1 MYNDH
6 NASTDMTPDEK
17 MDAVANL
24 KQNMEENF
32 VQLGQL
38 LSDIRRTKLFKFKG
52 YKTFKEFVENE
63 FNMSGSFAAKII
75 SNFDLFIRE
84 LDVDEHSAKEIG
96 LDKLNMIKPLVK
108 QSEFNE
114 KQDWI
119 KKAQELPT
127 TELRDEIKDGIVF
140 WGLEHENQ
148 LAGVMGIQ
156 DKGDVVL
163 IRHAYVRTHAQKLG
177 TGTRLL
183 HHLESMTKKP
193 ILIGTWASASWAI
206 LFYEKNGYT
215 LVTEDEKNLLLRRYW
230 SISDRQVETSVVLA
244 NQTWFKTL

>member
-1 MYNDH
+1 MSFDNS
-6 NASTDMTPDEK
+6 NFDMTADEK
-17 MDAVANL
+17 MEAVANL

-108 QSEFNE
+108 QAEFNE

-127 TELRDEIKDGIVF
+127 TELREEIKDIRENRKNKDKTMKDVF
-140 WGLEHENQ
+140 IEQYLERMVTFFNCNRKDLQFKLALYFQDENLEEMRAVVKDKQ
-148 LAGVMGIQ
+148 RKFEETDVM
-156 DKGDVVL
+156 
-163 IRHAYVRTHAQKLG
+163 
-177 TGTRLL
+177 
-183 HHLESMTKKP
+183 
-193 ILIGTWASASWAI
+193 
-206 LFYEKNGYT
+206 
-215 LVTEDEKNLLLRRYW
+215 
-230 SISDRQVETSVVLA
+230 
-244 NQTWFKTL
+244 

>member
-1 MYNDH
+1 MSFDNS
-6 NASTDMTPDEK
+6 NFDMTPDEK
-17 MDAVANL
+17 MEAVANL

-96 LDKLNMIKPLVK
+96 LDKLNMIKPMVK
-108 QSEFNE
+108 LAEFNE
-114 KQDWI
+114 KEDWI

-127 TELRDEIKDGIVF
+127 TELREEIKEIRENRKNKDKTMKDVFIEQYIERMVIFFNCNRKELQFKLALYFQDENLEEMRAIVKDKQRKF
-140 WGLEHENQ
+140 EETDQ
-148 LAGVMGIQ
+148 L
-156 DKGDVVL
+156 
-163 IRHAYVRTHAQKLG
+163 
-177 TGTRLL
+177 
-183 HHLESMTKKP
+183 
-193 ILIGTWASASWAI
+193 
-206 LFYEKNGYT
+206 
-215 LVTEDEKNLLLRRYW
+215 
-230 SISDRQVETSVVLA
+230 
-244 NQTWFKTL
+244 

>member
-1 MYNDH
+1 MSFEQSNF
-6 NASTDMTPDEK
+6 DMTPDEK

-127 TELRDEIKDGIVF
+127 TELRDEIKEIRENKKNKDKTMKDVF
-140 WGLEHENQ
+140 VEQYVERMVTFFNCNRKELEFKLALYFQDEN
-148 LAGVMGIQ
+148 
-156 DKGDVVL
+156 
-163 IRHAYVRTHAQKLG
+163 
-177 TGTRLL
+177 
-183 HHLESMTKKP
+183 LEEM
-193 ILIGTWASASWAI
+193 
-206 LFYEKNGYT
+206 
-215 LVTEDEKNLLLRRYW
+215 R
-230 SISDRQVETSVVLA
+230 SVVKEKQQRFEETDQL
-244 NQTWFKTL
+244 

>member
-1 MYNDH
+1 MSFEQSNF
-6 NASTDMTPDEK
+6 DMTPDEK

-24 KQNMEENF
+24 KKNMEDNF

-75 SNFDLFIRE
+75 SNFELFIRE

-108 QSEFNE
+108 QAEFNE

-127 TELRDEIKDGIVF
+127 TELRDEIKEIRENKKNKDKTMKDVF
-140 WGLEHENQ
+140 VEQYIERMVTFFNCNRKELNFKLALYFQDENLEE
-148 LAGVMGIQ
+148 M
-156 DKGDVVL
+156 
-163 IRHAYVRTHAQKLG
+163 R
-177 TGTRLL
+177 
-183 HHLESMTKKP
+183 
-193 ILIGTWASASWAI
+193 
-206 LFYEKNGYT
+206 
-215 LVTEDEKNLLLRRYW
+215 
-230 SISDRQVETSVVLA
+230 SVVKEKQRKFDETDQL
-244 NQTWFKTL
+244 

>member
-1 MYNDH
+1 MSFESSNFE
-6 NASTDMTPDEK
+6 MTVDEK
-17 MDAVANL
+17 MKAVANL

-52 YKTFKEFVENE
+52 YKTFKEFIENE

-84 LDVDEHSAKEIG
+84 LDVDEQSAKEIG

-114 KQDWI
+114 KQEWI

-127 TELRDEIKDGIVF
+127 TELREEIK
-140 WGLEHENQ
+140 E
-148 LAGVMGIQ
+148 
-156 DKGDVVL
+156 
-163 IRHAYVRTHAQKLG
+163 IRDN
-177 TGTRLL
+177 
-183 HHLESMTKKP
+183 KKN
-193 ILIGTWASASWAI
+193 
-206 LFYEKNGYT
+206 K
-215 LVTEDEKNLLLRRYW
+215 D
-230 SISDRQVETSVVLA
+230 
-244 NQTWFKTL
+244 KTLKDVFIEQYVERMVTFFNCNRKELNFKLALYFQDENLEEMRAVVKDKQRRFEETDQL

>member
-1 MYNDH
+1 MSFERSNFE
-6 NASTDMTPDEK
+6 MTPDEK
-17 MDAVANL
+17 IAAVTNL

-84 LDVDEHSAKEIG
+84 LDVDEQSAKEIG

-114 KQDWI
+114 KHNWI
-119 KKAQELPT
+119 TKAQEFST
-127 TELRDEIKDGIVF
+127 NELREEIKEIRENNKNKDKTMKDVF
-140 WGLEHENQ
+140 IEQYIERMVTFFNCNRKELNFKLALYFQDENLEKMRTVVKDKQQKFEETDQ
-148 LAGVMGIQ
+148 L
-156 DKGDVVL
+156 
-163 IRHAYVRTHAQKLG
+163 
-177 TGTRLL
+177 
-183 HHLESMTKKP
+183 
-193 ILIGTWASASWAI
+193 
-206 LFYEKNGYT
+206 
-215 LVTEDEKNLLLRRYW
+215 
-230 SISDRQVETSVVLA
+230 
-244 NQTWFKTL
+244 

>member
-1 MYNDH
+1 MSFEQSNF
-6 NASTDMTPDEK
+6 DMTPDEK

-127 TELRDEIKDGIVF
+127 TELRDEIKEIRENKKNKDKTMKDVF
-140 WGLEHENQ
+140 VEQYVERMVTFFNCNRKELNFKLALYFQDENLEE
-148 LAGVMGIQ
+148 M
-156 DKGDVVL
+156 
-163 IRHAYVRTHAQKLG
+163 R
-177 TGTRLL
+177 
-183 HHLESMTKKP
+183 
-193 ILIGTWASASWAI
+193 
-206 LFYEKNGYT
+206 
-215 LVTEDEKNLLLRRYW
+215 
-230 SISDRQVETSVVLA
+230 SVVKEKQRRFEETDQL
-244 NQTWFKTL
+244 

>member
-1 MYNDH
+1 MSFDNS
-6 NASTDMTPDEK
+6 NFDMTPDEK
-17 MDAVANL
+17 MEAVANL

-108 QSEFNE
+108 QAEFNE

-127 TELRDEIKDGIVF
+127 TELREEIKDIRENRKNKDKTMKDVFIEQYIERMVIFFNCNRKELQFKLALYFQDENLEEMRAIVK
-140 WGLEHENQ
+140 
-148 LAGVMGIQ
+148 
-156 DKGDVVL
+156 DKQRKFEETD
-163 IRHAYVRTHAQKLG
+163 
-177 TGTRLL
+177 
-183 HHLESMTKKP
+183 HL
-193 ILIGTWASASWAI
+193 
-206 LFYEKNGYT
+206 
-215 LVTEDEKNLLLRRYW
+215 
-230 SISDRQVETSVVLA
+230 
-244 NQTWFKTL
+244 

>member
-1 MYNDH
+1 MSFENS
-6 NASTDMTPDEK
+6 NFDMTPDEK
-17 MDAVANL
+17 MEAVANL
-24 KQNMEENF
+24 KRNMEENF

-63 FNMSGSFAAKII
+63 FNMNGSFAAKII

-108 QSEFNE
+108 QAEFNE

-127 TELRDEIKDGIVF
+127 TELREEIKD
-140 WGLEHENQ
+140 
-148 LAGVMGIQ
+148 
-156 DKGDVVL
+156 
-163 IRHAYVRTHAQKLG
+163 IR
-177 TGTRLL
+177 
-183 HHLESMTKKP
+183 
-193 ILIGTWASASWAI
+193 
-206 LFYEKNGYT
+206 EKN
-215 LVTEDEKNLLLRRYW
+215 KNK
-230 SISDRQVETSVVLA
+230 D
-244 NQTWFKTL
+244 KTLKDVFIDQYVERMVTFFNCNRKELEFKLALYFQDENLEEMRAVVKDKQRRFDETDQL

>member
-1 MYNDH
+1 MSFENS
-6 NASTDMTPDEK
+6 NFDMTPDEK
-17 MDAVANL
+17 MEAVASL
-24 KQNMEENF
+24 KRNMEDNF

-63 FNMSGSFAAKII
+63 FNMNGSFAAKII

-108 QSEFNE
+108 QAEFNE

-127 TELRDEIKDGIVF
+127 TELREEIKD
-140 WGLEHENQ
+140 
-148 LAGVMGIQ
+148 
-156 DKGDVVL
+156 
-163 IRHAYVRTHAQKLG
+163 IR
-177 TGTRLL
+177 
-183 HHLESMTKKP
+183 
-193 ILIGTWASASWAI
+193 
-206 LFYEKNGYT
+206 EKN
-215 LVTEDEKNLLLRRYW
+215 KNK
-230 SISDRQVETSVVLA
+230 D
-244 NQTWFKTL
+244 KTLKDVFIDQYVERMVTFFNCNRKELEFKLALYFQDENLEEMRAVVKDKQHRFDETDQL

>member
-1 MYNDH
+1 MNFD
-6 NASTDMTPDEK
+6 NSNFDMTPDEK
-17 MDAVANL
+17 MEAVANL

-127 TELRDEIKDGIVF
+127 TELREEIKEIRENNKNKDKTMKDVF
-140 WGLEHENQ
+140 IEQYIERMVTFFNCNRKDLQFKLALYFQDENLEEMRVVVKDKQQKFEETDQ
-148 LAGVMGIQ
+148 L
-156 DKGDVVL
+156 
-163 IRHAYVRTHAQKLG
+163 
-177 TGTRLL
+177 
-183 HHLESMTKKP
+183 
-193 ILIGTWASASWAI
+193 
-206 LFYEKNGYT
+206 
-215 LVTEDEKNLLLRRYW
+215 
-230 SISDRQVETSVVLA
+230 
-244 NQTWFKTL
+244 

>member
-1 MYNDH
+1 MSFERSNF
-6 NASTDMTPDEK
+6 DMTPDEK
-17 MDAVANL
+17 MEAVANL

-52 YKTFKEFVENE
+52 YRTFKEFVENE
-63 FNMSGSFAAKII
+63 FNMNGSFAAKII

-108 QSEFNE
+108 QAEFNE

-127 TELRDEIKDGIVF
+127 TELREEIKEIRENNKNKDRTMKDVFIEQYVERMVTFFNCNRKELNFKLALYFQDENLEEMRVIVKDKQRKF
-140 WGLEHENQ
+140 DETDQ
-148 LAGVMGIQ
+148 L
-156 DKGDVVL
+156 
-163 IRHAYVRTHAQKLG
+163 
-177 TGTRLL
+177 
-183 HHLESMTKKP
+183 
-193 ILIGTWASASWAI
+193 
-206 LFYEKNGYT
+206 
-215 LVTEDEKNLLLRRYW
+215 
-230 SISDRQVETSVVLA
+230 
-244 NQTWFKTL
+244 

>member
-1 MYNDH
+1 MSFESSDF
-6 NASTDMTPDEK
+6 DMTPDEK
-17 MDAVANL
+17 MEAVANL
-24 KQNMEENF
+24 KKNMEENF

-52 YKTFKEFVENE
+52 YKTFKDFVENE

-108 QSEFNE
+108 QAEFNE

-127 TELRDEIKDGIVF
+127 TELREEIKEIRENKKNKDKTMKDVF
-140 WGLEHENQ
+140 IEQYIEKMVTFFNCNRKELNFKLALYFQDENLEEMRAVVKDKQ
-148 LAGVMGIQ
+148 RKFEETDVM
-156 DKGDVVL
+156 
-163 IRHAYVRTHAQKLG
+163 
-177 TGTRLL
+177 
-183 HHLESMTKKP
+183 
-193 ILIGTWASASWAI
+193 
-206 LFYEKNGYT
+206 
-215 LVTEDEKNLLLRRYW
+215 
-230 SISDRQVETSVVLA
+230 
-244 NQTWFKTL
+244 

>member
-1 MYNDH
+1 MSFEQSNF
-6 NASTDMTPDEK
+6 DMTPDEK

-127 TELRDEIKDGIVF
+127 TELRDEIKEIRENKKNKDKTMKDVF
-140 WGLEHENQ
+140 VEQYVERMVTFFNCNRKELEFKLALYFQDEN
-148 LAGVMGIQ
+148 LEE
-156 DKGDVVL
+156 
-163 IRHAYVRTHAQKLG
+163 IR
-177 TGTRLL
+177 
-183 HHLESMTKKP
+183 
-193 ILIGTWASASWAI
+193 
-206 LFYEKNGYT
+206 
-215 LVTEDEKNLLLRRYW
+215 
-230 SISDRQVETSVVLA
+230 SVVKEK
-244 NQTWFKTL
+244 QRRFEETDQ

>member
-1 MYNDH
+1 MSFENS
-6 NASTDMTPDEK
+6 NFDMTPDEK
-17 MDAVANL
+17 MEAVANL
-24 KQNMEENF
+24 KKNMEENF

-52 YKTFKEFVENE
+52 YKTFKDFVENE

-108 QSEFNE
+108 QAEFNE

-127 TELRDEIKDGIVF
+127 TELRDEIKEIRENNKNKDKTMKDVF
-140 WGLEHENQ
+140 IEQYVERMVTFFNCNRKELNFKLALYFQDENLEEMRT
-148 LAGVMGIQ
+148 VVK
-156 DKGDVVL
+156 DKQ
-163 IRHAYVRTHAQKLG
+163 RKF
-177 TGTRLL
+177 
-183 HHLESMTKKP
+183 E
-193 ILIGTWASASWAI
+193 
-206 LFYEKNGYT
+206 
-215 LVTEDEKNLLLRRYW
+215 
-230 SISDRQVETSVVLA
+230 ETD
-244 NQTWFKTL
+244 

>member
-1 MYNDH
+1 MSFDNS
-6 NASTDMTPDEK
+6 NFDMTADEK
-17 MDAVANL
+17 MEAVANL

-127 TELRDEIKDGIVF
+127 TDLREEIKEIRENKKNKDKTMKDVFIEQYIERMVTFFNCNRKDLQFKLALYFQDENLEEMRAIVKDKQRKF
-140 WGLEHENQ
+140 EETDQ
-148 LAGVMGIQ
+148 L
-156 DKGDVVL
+156 
-163 IRHAYVRTHAQKLG
+163 
-177 TGTRLL
+177 
-183 HHLESMTKKP
+183 
-193 ILIGTWASASWAI
+193 
-206 LFYEKNGYT
+206 
-215 LVTEDEKNLLLRRYW
+215 
-230 SISDRQVETSVVLA
+230 
-244 NQTWFKTL
+244 

>member
-1 MYNDH
+1 MSFENS
-6 NASTDMTPDEK
+6 NFDMTPDEK
-17 MDAVANL
+17 MEAVANL

-127 TELRDEIKDGIVF
+127 TELREEIKEIRENKKNKDKTMKDVF
-140 WGLEHENQ
+140 IDQYIEKMVTFFNCNRKELQFKLALYFQDENLEEMR
-148 LAGVMGIQ
+148 AVVK
-156 DKGDVVL
+156 DKQRKFEEIDV
-163 IRHAYVRTHAQKLG
+163 T
-177 TGTRLL
+177 
-183 HHLESMTKKP
+183 
-193 ILIGTWASASWAI
+193 
-206 LFYEKNGYT
+206 
-215 LVTEDEKNLLLRRYW
+215 
-230 SISDRQVETSVVLA
+230 
-244 NQTWFKTL
+244 

>member
-1 MYNDH
+1 MSFDNS
-6 NASTDMTPDEK
+6 NFDMTADEK
-17 MDAVANL
+17 MEAVANL

-108 QSEFNE
+108 QAEFNE

-127 TELRDEIKDGIVF
+127 TELREEIKDIRENRKNKDKTMKDVFIEQYLERMVTFFNCNRKDLQFKLALYFQDENLEEMRAIVKDKQRKF
-140 WGLEHENQ
+140 EETDQ
-148 LAGVMGIQ
+148 L
-156 DKGDVVL
+156 
-163 IRHAYVRTHAQKLG
+163 
-177 TGTRLL
+177 
-183 HHLESMTKKP
+183 
-193 ILIGTWASASWAI
+193 
-206 LFYEKNGYT
+206 
-215 LVTEDEKNLLLRRYW
+215 
-230 SISDRQVETSVVLA
+230 
-244 NQTWFKTL
+244 

>member
-127 TELRDEIKDGIVF
+127 TELRDEIKEIRENKKNKDKTMKDVF
-140 WGLEHENQ
+140 VEQYVERMVTFFNCNRKELEFKLALYFQDEN
-148 LAGVMGIQ
+148 
-156 DKGDVVL
+156 
-163 IRHAYVRTHAQKLG
+163 
-177 TGTRLL
+177 
-183 HHLESMTKKP
+183 LEEM
-193 ILIGTWASASWAI
+193 
-206 LFYEKNGYT
+206 
-215 LVTEDEKNLLLRRYW
+215 R
-230 SISDRQVETSVVLA
+230 SVVKEKQRRFEETDQL
-244 NQTWFKTL
+244 

>member
-127 TELRDEIKDGIVF
+127 TELRDEIKEIRENKKNKDKTMKDVF
-140 WGLEHENQ
+140 VEQYVERMVTFFNCNRKELEFKLALYFQDEN
-148 LAGVMGIQ
+148 LEE
-156 DKGDVVL
+156 
-163 IRHAYVRTHAQKLG
+163 IR
-177 TGTRLL
+177 
-183 HHLESMTKKP
+183 
-193 ILIGTWASASWAI
+193 
-206 LFYEKNGYT
+206 
-215 LVTEDEKNLLLRRYW
+215 
-230 SISDRQVETSVVLA
+230 SVVKEKQRRFEETDQL
-244 NQTWFKTL
+244 

>member
-1 MYNDH
+1 MSFESSNFE
-6 NASTDMTPDEK
+6 MTVDEK

-52 YKTFKEFVENE
+52 FKTFKEFVENE

-75 SNFDLFIRE
+75 SNFDLFIGE

-108 QSEFNE
+108 QAEFNE

-127 TELRDEIKDGIVF
+127 TELREEIK
-140 WGLEHENQ
+140 E
-148 LAGVMGIQ
+148 
-156 DKGDVVL
+156 
-163 IRHAYVRTHAQKLG
+163 IRDN
-177 TGTRLL
+177 
-183 HHLESMTKKP
+183 KKN
-193 ILIGTWASASWAI
+193 
-206 LFYEKNGYT
+206 K
-215 LVTEDEKNLLLRRYW
+215 D
-230 SISDRQVETSVVLA
+230 
-244 NQTWFKTL
+244 KTLKDVFIEQYIEKMVTYFNCNRKELNFKLALYFQDENLEEMRVVVKDKQRRFEETDQL

>member
-1 MYNDH
+1 MNFE
-6 NASTDMTPDEK
+6 NSNFDMTPDEK
-17 MDAVANL
+17 MEAVANL

-127 TELRDEIKDGIVF
+127 TELREEIKEIRENKKNKDKTMKDVF
-140 WGLEHENQ
+140 IEQYVERMVTFFNCNRKELNFKLALYFQDENLEEMKAVVKDKLRKYEETDQ
-148 LAGVMGIQ
+148 L
-156 DKGDVVL
+156 
-163 IRHAYVRTHAQKLG
+163 
-177 TGTRLL
+177 
-183 HHLESMTKKP
+183 
-193 ILIGTWASASWAI
+193 
-206 LFYEKNGYT
+206 
-215 LVTEDEKNLLLRRYW
+215 
-230 SISDRQVETSVVLA
+230 
-244 NQTWFKTL
+244 

>member
-1 MYNDH
+1 MSFEQSNF
-6 NASTDMTPDEK
+6 DMTPDEK

-127 TELRDEIKDGIVF
+127 TELRDEIKEIRENKKNKDKTMKDVF
-140 WGLEHENQ
+140 VEQYVERMVTFFNCNRKELEFKLALYFQDEN
-148 LAGVMGIQ
+148 
-156 DKGDVVL
+156 
-163 IRHAYVRTHAQKLG
+163 
-177 TGTRLL
+177 
-183 HHLESMTKKP
+183 LEEM
-193 ILIGTWASASWAI
+193 
-206 LFYEKNGYT
+206 
-215 LVTEDEKNLLLRRYW
+215 R
-230 SISDRQVETSVVLA
+230 SVVKEKQRRFEETDQL
-244 NQTWFKTL
+244 

>member
-1 MYNDH
+1 MSFERSNF
-6 NASTDMTPDEK
+6 DMTPDEK
-17 MDAVANL
+17 MEAVTNL
-24 KQNMEENF
+24 KKNMEENF

-38 LSDIRRTKLFKFKG
+38 LSDIRKTKLFKFKG

-108 QSEFNE
+108 QSEYNE

-127 TELRDEIKDGIVF
+127 TELREEIKEIRENKKNKDKTIKDVF
-140 WGLEHENQ
+140 IDQYVERMVTFFNCNRKELNFKLALYFQDENLEEMRAVVKDKQRKFDETDQ
-148 LAGVMGIQ
+148 L
-156 DKGDVVL
+156 
-163 IRHAYVRTHAQKLG
+163 
-177 TGTRLL
+177 
-183 HHLESMTKKP
+183 
-193 ILIGTWASASWAI
+193 
-206 LFYEKNGYT
+206 
-215 LVTEDEKNLLLRRYW
+215 
-230 SISDRQVETSVVLA
+230 
-244 NQTWFKTL
+244 